1 MAEAKIIHLE
11 SKQRFEMSTQAG
23 DAYISYRITNKTEF
37 DIDYTFVPEA
47 LRGLG
52 HGEALVKA
60 GTDYAV
66 SKGYSVKASCSFA
79 HRTLLMSESGS
90 THASR
95 PDIAS

>member
-1 MAEAKIIHLE
+1 MAEPRITHSE
-11 SKQRFEMSTQAG
+11 SRQRFEMSTQAG
-23 DAYISYRITNKTEF
+23 DAYISYRITNETEF
-37 DIDYTFVPEA
+37 DINYTFVPEA

-79 HRTLLMSESGS
+79 HRTLLISESGT